1 MLKPVPQPP
10 VNRAL
15 RAREGRDF
23 WAGFAAILA
32 GAALALC
39 GALHLTSLGTVDGNT
54 ASETQ
59 LVKAFSSGGLQY
71 PDQVAPPLPPRLDGA
86 ANPAE
91 ALDRW
96 AKQRAAFQP
105 PTWKV
110 RVDSGAT
117 TPCPT

>member
-1 MLKPVPQPP
+1 MFQRIPQPP

-15 RAREGRDF
+15 RARERHDF
-23 WAGFAAILA
+23 WTGFVVALA
-32 GAALALC
+32 GAAVAFC
-39 GALHLTSLGTVDGNT
+39 GARHLTTLGTVDGNT

-71 PDQVAPPLPPRLDGA
+71 ADEVAPPPPPKLDNV
-86 ANPAE
+86 ANPGE

-96 AKQRAAFQP
+96 AKQRAGFQP
-105 PTWKV
+105 PAWKV
-110 RVDSGAT
+110 RVDAGAT

>member
-1 MLKPVPQPP
+1 MFQRVPQPP

-15 RAREGRDF
+15 RAREGHDF
-23 WAGFAAILA
+23 RVGLVAALA
-32 GAALALC
+32 GAAVLLC
-39 GALHLTSLGTVDGNT
+39 GALHLTHVGTVDGGT
-54 ASETQ
+54 ARETQ
-59 LVKAFSSGGLQY
+59 LVKAFASGGLQY
-71 PDQVAPPLPPRLDGA
+71 PDQVGPPPPPKLDGV

-105 PTWKV
+105 PTWKI
-110 RVDSGAT
+110 RVDTAAE